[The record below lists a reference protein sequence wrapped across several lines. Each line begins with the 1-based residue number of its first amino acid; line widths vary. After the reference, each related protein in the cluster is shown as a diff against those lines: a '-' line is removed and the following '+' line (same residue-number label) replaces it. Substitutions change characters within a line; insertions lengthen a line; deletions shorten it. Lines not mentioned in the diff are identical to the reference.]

1 MADCSGVRFNWF
13 LVGEAEAEFLDE
25 EAIELGKGELGFRK
39 FGKFGDSLRQ
49 ESNGSGEG

>member
-39 FGKFGDSLRQ
+39 FGDSLRQ